1 MVDGLCICGRECCGN
16 LYSFEWTCIYDAF
29 EVECCAHLYSGGWI
43 CFVYLRLG
51 VVQICILADEK
62 DEKVQATSRT
72 QRFPSLYHFVRLP
85 LFLIDLLDNM

>member
-1 MVDGLCICGRECCGN
+1 MVDGLYLYCVFAVECCGN

-51 VVQICILADEK
+51 VVQICILANEK
-62 DEKVQATSRT
+62 DEKVQAT
-72 QRFPSLYHFVRLP
+72 LP
-85 LFLIDLLDNM
+85 TLR